1 MENVKDRNILLIKRI
16 AEGDDAA
23 LDELVRLNTG
33 LVRSIA
39 SRYADRGTELEDL
52 VQIGTIGLIRAARGF
67 DTSYGTVFSTY
78 AVPLIAGE
86 IKRFLRDDGAVKIGR
101 ELRRRARLAAMKRAE
116 YIAENGKEPK
126 ISTLAKL
133 CALSCEETAEA
144 LCASVGV
151 RSLSET
157 TGDSESLTLESQ
169 IEDPADRITSLTE
182 NIALYEAVASLGKMQ
197 KAIVHLRFTLELS
210 QAQTGKLLG
219 VSQVKVS
226 REEKKILEALRKAL

>member
-1 MENVKDRNILLIKRI
+1 MENVKDRNLLLIRKI
-16 AEGDDAA
+16 SEGDENA
-23 LDELVRLNTG
+23 LDELVQLNAG

-39 SRYADRGTELEDL
+39 MRYTDRGTELEDL

-67 DTSYGTVFSTY
+67 DLSFGTVFSTY

-101 ELRRRARLAAMKRAE
+101 ELRRRARLCAVKRTE
-116 YIAENGKEPK
+116 YISEYGREPK
-126 ISTLAKL
+126 LSELAVL
-133 CALSCEETAEA
+133 CKMTAEDTAEA

-157 TGDSESLTLESQ
+157 TGESESMTLESQ
-169 IEDPADRITSLTE
+169 IEDPADRISSLTE
-182 NIALYEAVASLGKMQ
+182 NIALSEAVASLGKMQ
-197 KAIVHLRFTLELS
+197 KAIVHLRFTRELS